1 MDGQGTDF
9 AGNLTWALY
18 LSRHFILVDIFCA
31 NQLEAKFMSVPL
43 KSLHICLSGKSIN
56 KL

>member
-31 NQLEAKFMSVPL
+31 NQSESKFMSVPL
-43 KSLHICLSGKSIN
+43 KSLHICLSEGN
-56 KL
+56 